1 MDIQYQAIADKWLTE
16 WEKRGTYEISNHS
29 DRPKFYC
36 LDMFPYPSGAGLHVG
51 HPRGYIA
58 TDILSRYKRMHGF
71 NVLHPMGFDAFG
83 LPAEQYAIE
92 TGQHPEVT
100 TRSNIDNFKKQLRQ
114 LGFCYDPGRELRTSD
129 PLFYNW
135 TQWIFLKLFESWY
148 DPERNSARPLAEL
161 ISLLESAGNGS
172 IRSVQDEAPVISA
185 AQWHGFN
192 SVQRSEFLMQYRL
205 AYRAESNVNW
215 CPGLGTVLANDEV
228 KDGYSERGGFPVEK
242 KKMRQWMLRITAYGE
257 RLLNN
262 LDQLDWPEALKEM
275 QRNWIGKSLGC
286 EIDFHVADREHCVS
300 IFTTRPDTVYG
311 CTFLVLAPEHPLT
324 LQLSSPERLDA
335 VQAYIDATRLRSERD
350 RVANVNLVTGEFTGA
365 YALHPLSGKRI
376 PIWTGDY
383 VLAEYGTGAI
393 MAVPAADER
402 DFRFANTFNLEI
414 RQVFSEAQGLALPYE
429 RNSGTLIDAESY
441 TGLTH
446 EAAKLAM
453 IDKLGGGRSAIKFR
467 LRNAIFG
474 RQRYW
479 GEPIPIYYDSDGVPH
494 AIPEAELPLQ
504 LPKIEAYLPT
514 REGEPPLA
522 RASDW
527 TYRGMPIDTTTM
539 PGWAGSSWYFLRYMD
554 PTNEGAFASRGSTDY
569 WNMVDL
575 YMGGAE
581 HATGH
586 LLYSRFWNHFLH
598 DLGMLGFEEPFRK
611 IVCQGMILG
620 QSALIYR
627 VKNSNR
633 IVSADLKGSY
643 DTHPLYVDVKFVD
656 THNCVDVAQ
665 LRTWRKEYAEAD
677 FELSGGSLLCERITE
692 KMSKSKYNVVTPD
705 DVISQHGAD
714 CFRLHEMFLGP
725 IDQSAPWS
733 IQTIDGSQKFL
744 QRYWRLFYNNEEV
757 LLVNNDAPSEPA
769 LKIIHQTI
777 KKVSGMTERLSF
789 NTAIA
794 IMMSCVNQL
803 GRLDVHNASVLRML
817 TQILHPYA
825 PFITEELWHSALG
838 QQGTILDHGYPQWDE
853 VYLHEDDFEYP
864 VSINGKLRTKIRMD
878 IAVSEQ
884 EAKDTVLDDLVI
896 QHWVQQ
902 RRIVKIVFIPN
913 KIINIVLA

>member
-1 MDIQYQAIADKWLTE
+1 
-16 WEKRGTYEISNHS
+16 
-29 DRPKFYC
+29 
-36 LDMFPYPSGAGLHVG
+36 MFPYPSRAGLHVG

-58 TDILSRYKRMHGF
+58 TDILSRYKRMQGF

-100 TRSNIDNFKKQLRQ
+100 TRHNIATFKEQLRQ
-114 LGFCYDPGRELRTSD
+114 LGFCYDPGRELCTSD
-129 PLFYNW
+129 PQFYRW
-135 TQWIFLKLFESWY
+135 TQWIFLKLFDSWY
-148 DPERNSARPLAEL
+148 DRARNSARPLSEL
-161 ISLLESAGNGS
+161 IALLETSGNETISPAQEEIPAVSASDWNGF
-172 IRSVQDEAPVISA
+172 DSA
-185 AQWHGFN
+185 
-192 SVQRSEFLMQYRL
+192 QRSEFLMHYRL

-228 KDGYSERGGFPVEK
+228 KDGFSERGGFPVEK
-242 KKMRQWMLRITAYGE
+242 KKMRQWMLRIIAYGE

-286 EIDFHVADREHCVS
+286 EIDFQVAGQEHSVN

-311 CTFLVLAPEHPLT
+311 CTFLVLAPEHSLT
-324 LQLSSPERLDA
+324 LQLSSAERLGA
-335 VQAYIDATRLRSERD
+335 VQAYIDATHKRSERD
-350 RVANVNLVTGEFTGA
+350 RIANVSQVSGEFTGA
-365 YALHPLSGKRI
+365 YALHPLTGQRI

-393 MAVPAADER
+393 MAVPVADER
-402 DFRFANTFNLEI
+402 DYRFASTFCLEL
-414 RQVFSEAQGLALPYE
+414 RQVFSEAQDLDLPYE
-429 RNSGTLIDAESY
+429 RNSGTLINAESC
-441 TGLTH
+441 TGLSH
-446 EAAKLAM
+446 EAAKQA
-453 IDKLGGGRSAIKFR
+453 IVAKLVALGVGRSTKKFR

-479 GEPIPIYYDSDGVPH
+479 GEPIPLYYDGDGVPH

-504 LPKIEAYLPT
+504 LPSIEAYLPT
-514 REGEPPLA
+514 SEGEPPLA

-527 TYRGMPIDTTTM
+527 TYQGMPIDTTTM
-539 PGWAGSSWYFLRYMD
+539 PGWAGSSWCFLRYMD
-554 PTNEGAFASRGSTDY
+554 PANDGAFASRAGTDY

-598 DLGMLGFEEPFRK
+598 DLGLLGFDEPFSK

-627 VKNSNR
+627 IKNSQR
-633 IVSADLKGSY
+633 IVSADLRGRY
-643 DTHPLYVDVKFVD
+643 DTQPLYVDVKFVD
-656 THNCVDVAQ
+656 AHNGVDIVQ
-665 LRTWRKEYAEAD
+665 LRAWRKEYAEAE
-677 FELSGGSLLCERITE
+677 FELSEGRLLCERISE

-705 DVISQHGAD
+705 DVIAQHGAD

-733 IQTIDGSQKFL
+733 VQTIDGSQKFL
-744 QRYWRLFYNNEEV
+744 QRFWRLFYNDEGR
-757 LLVNNDAPSEPA
+757 LLVTQDAPSEQA

-777 KKVSGMTERLSF
+777 KKVSGMTEKLSF

-803 GRLDVHNASVLRML
+803 SRLDAHHATVLQML
-817 TQILHPYA
+817 TQILHPFA
-825 PFITEELWHSALG
+825 PFVTEELWHTALG
-838 QQGTILDHGYPQWDE
+838 QQGTILDHAYPQWDE
-853 VYLHEDDFEYP
+853 AYLREDDFEYP
-864 VSINGKLRTKIRMD
+864 VSINGKLRSKIRMD

-884 EAKDTVLDDLVI
+884 DAKEAELNDEVI
-896 QHWVQQ
+896 QHWVKHG
-902 RRIVKIVFIPN
+902 RIVKIVFIPN